1 MGGLCLWST
10 GGLPWSR
17 MQNLKRLG
25 QITPRVKLGS
35 HNSIF
40 FILIILRGWGLFMVN
55 GWSDVV
61 EDAKFEMLRS
71 NYP

>member
-1 MGGLCLWST
+1 MVDGWSDVVENAKFQM
-10 GGLPWSR
+10 LRSNYP
-17 MQNLKRLG
+17 QV
-25 QITPRVKLGS
+25 QIGAQKFD
-35 HNSIF
+35 F
-40 FILIILRGWGLFMVN
+40 FILIILRGWGVFMVN